1 MQRLRRA
8 ATRLCIGLAVVGST
22 GALAVNA
29 AAERAYRPALLEVTL
44 NGARQDEPVLFLI
57 GPDGALY
64 LAADDLAEMRIVAP
78 ERAAV
83 EIDGERFYPLSWLP
97 QIRVDLR
104 EQEQAVAIDL
114 PATGFRRRSESLVGM
129 TQLAMTPSAAGG
141 FVNYDMVIDQR
152 QGRVSGSGAF
162 EMGFSTRAGVA
173 LSSFI
178 ASAGPGSRDLSR
190 LESSWSI
197 DRPLNA
203 TSIRVGDAITSGG
216 PGAAPYRFAGIQYHR
231 NFAVQPGFIT
241 MPLPVASGSAAVPSV
256 VDIYVNNILQSTRN
270 VDPGPFELQNIPVQ
284 SGGGNVQVV
293 VRDLLGRQ
301 VVTEQSYYASNLMLR
316 RGLHDFS
323 YEAGFLRRDFAGRN
337 DRYGQFMASMT
348 QRYGFTDHLTG
359 EAVVQASARRQLIGL
374 GLNASVFDLGQAG
387 VSASVSRSDRGT
399 GYRASANFE
408 RRGRGGL
415 SFGGLAEYASRNYG
429 FIGMPA
435 DFRLP
440 RLTLQA
446 FADTQVGPATVG
458 ANFLHRRMRGEA
470 PSETLAGI
478 SGTMQ
483 IDDRMMLQ
491 LYARRTVIGQ
501 AQTVFGA
508 HVSLALGGRRSSYA
522 IVEHGPN
529 GPSGEVSFQ
538 DGAPAGA
545 GSGFRAT
552 ASFGAFERF
561 EAAYTRNLP
570 MATLSAEVSRVG
582 TQTGFR
588 ATASGALGMVGSDM
602 FASRNLG
609 QSFASVQV
617 GDYPGVRV
625 YADNQLIGRTGS
637 DGKITVPQL
646 RPYEPNVI
654 RIDESDLPMD
664 AMLDTTEVAVRPYS
678 RSGVRVSFDLR
689 RERGVLMQVRLDD
702 GTFLPVGAQVS
713 FAGGDEPVIAVSNGE
728 IYFPNLSGTTTLRA
742 RWGEESCEFTA
753 TVPNDDDPQP
763 RLTGL
768 VCVRERRFAAR

>member
-1 MQRLRRA
+1 M
-8 ATRLCIGLAVVGST
+8 S
-22 GALAVNA
+22 
-29 AAERAYRPALLEVTL
+29 AE
-44 NGARQDEPVLFLI
+44 
-57 GPDGALY
+57 
-64 LAADDLAEMRIVAP
+64 DLAEMRVVAP

-83 EIDGERFYPLSWLP
+83 EIDGERFYPLAWLP

-114 PATGFRRRSESLVGM
+114 PATAFRRRSESLMGM
-129 TQLAMTPSAAGG
+129 TQLAMTPTATGG
-141 FVNYDMVIDQR
+141 FVNYDVVIDQR

-162 EMGFSTRAGVA
+162 EMGFSTPAGVA
-173 LSSFI
+173 LSGFI
-178 ASAGPGSRDLSR
+178 ASAGSGSRGLSR

-197 DRPLNA
+197 DRPLDA
-203 TSIRVGDAITSGG
+203 TSIRLGDAITSGG
-216 PGAAPYRFAGIQYHR
+216 PGAAPYRFAGVQYHR

-256 VDIYVNNILQSTRN
+256 VDIYVNNILQSSRN

-301 VVTEQSYYASNLMLR
+301 VVTEQAYYASNLMLR

-374 GLNASVFDLGQAG
+374 GVNASVFDLGRAG
-387 VSASVSRSDRGT
+387 VSASASRSDQGT

-408 RRGRGGL
+408 HRGRGL

-446 FADTQVGPATVG
+446 FADTQIGRATVG
-458 ANFLHRRMRGEA
+458 ANFLHRDMRGDA
-470 PSETLAGI
+470 PSETLAGL

-483 IDDRMMLQ
+483 ISDRMLLQ

-501 AQTVFGA
+501 PQTVFGA
-508 HVSLALGGRRSSYA
+508 HVSLALGGRRSGYA
-522 IVEHGPN
+522 IVEHGSN
-529 GPSGEVSFQ
+529 GVSGEMSFQEGAPSGV
-538 DGAPAGA
+538 GG
-545 GSGFRAT
+545 GFRAT

-561 EAAYTRNLP
+561 EAAYTRNLA
-570 MATLSAEVSRVG
+570 MASVSAEVSRVG

-625 YADNQLIGRTGS
+625 YADNQLVGRTGS
-637 DGKITVPQL
+637 DGTITIPQL

-654 RIDESDLPMD
+654 RIDEADLPMD
-664 AMLDTTEVAVRPYS
+664 AMLDTNEVAVRPYS
-678 RSGVRVSFDLR
+678 RSGVRVRFDLR

-702 GTFLPVGAQVS
+702 GTFLPVGAEVT
-713 FAGGDEPVIAVSNGE
+713 FAGASEPVIAVTDGE
-728 IYFPNLSGTTTLRA
+728 IYFPSLSGTKTLRA
-742 RWGEESCEFTA
+742 RWGDQSCEFTA
-753 TVPNDDDPQP
+753 TVPNDADPQP
-763 RLTGL
+763 RLSGL